1 MRHPSGQPQVVIIG
15 GGFGGLS
22 AARALRNSPVRVTVV
37 DRRNHHLFQPLLYQ
51 VAIAGLSPAEI
62 ASPIRSILRTQANC
76 SVLLAEVT
84 GIDLAH
90 RRVELVGGELP
101 FDYLVVAAGAQ
112 NHYFGHDDWE
122 PHAPGLKSLDDALEI
137 RKRVLLAFER
147 AERAT
152 SDAERSRLLTFAVIG
167 GGPTGVELAGAVAEL
182 ARSVLSTEFRAIDT
196 VTTRVILIERAPRI
210 LGGFS
215 PETAKA
221 AAEQLAEI
229 GVEVRTGVTVANLDA
244 GGLDVAGFR
253 IEAATILWAAGVA
266 ASPIAAA
273 LGADLDRVG
282 RVLVE
287 KDCSIPADPSVFAI
301 GDMAAFM
308 VGGRALPGVSP
319 VALQQGAFVA
329 ALIDRQVRGMPRA
342 ERFSYRDKGAMSTIG
357 RSRAVAEKGQLR
369 LRGFAAWLAWL
380 VVHVFF
386 LIGFRNRV
394 SVIFN
399 WVWSYLTYARGARLI
414 TGTFDPRP
422 SLHPG
427 TLSDPDDEDPT
438 LPPAPLP

>member
-1 MRHPSGQPQVVIIG
+1 
-15 GGFGGLS
+15 
-22 AARALRNSPVRVTVV
+22 
-37 DRRNHHLFQPLLYQ
+37 
-51 VAIAGLSPAEI
+51 
-62 ASPIRSILRTQANC
+62 
-76 SVLLAEVT
+76 
-84 GIDLAH
+84 
-90 RRVELVGGELP
+90 
-101 FDYLVVAAGAQ
+101 
-112 NHYFGHDDWE
+112 
-122 PHAPGLKSLDDALEI
+122 
-137 RKRVLLAFER
+137 
-147 AERAT
+147 
-152 SDAERSRLLTFAVIG
+152 
-167 GGPTGVELAGAVAEL
+167 
-182 ARSVLSTEFRAIDT
+182 
-196 VTTRVILIERAPRI
+196 
-210 LGGFS
+210 
-215 PETAKA
+215 
-221 AAEQLAEI
+221 
-229 GVEVRTGVTVANLDA
+229 
-244 GGLDVAGFR
+244 
-253 IEAATILWAAGVA
+253 
-266 ASPIAAA
+266 
-273 LGADLDRVG
+273 
-282 RVLVE
+282 
-287 KDCSIPADPSVFAI
+287 
-301 GDMAAFM
+301 MAAFM